1 MSDPAA
7 LDPTPSDFESY
18 PVDVDASPE
27 TAEKTGFK
35 MPGAYTIL
43 FLLIILMAIA
53 TYIIPAGRYELDDT
67 GAPIPGTYHEV
78 EADPAR
84 IVRDSLRAPI
94 EGMYGVQDETGNVN
108 AFNYGELY
116 GAIDV
121 ALFVIIVGGFLGVT
135 MKTGAINAGIASVVE
150 SLKGREN
157 LLVPVL
163 MIIFALG
170 GTTYGMA
177 EETLAFYPLIVAVM
191 LAAGYDALTGVA
203 VILLGAGIG
212 VIGSTINPFAT
223 GIASGFAGISISEGI
238 VGRLIV
244 LVVGLAIGIFWVS
257 RYAKRVHADPS
268 RSLVFDQKEANERQF
283 LGGGGGVT
291 DFGPLTG
298 KQKVVLALFFLAF
311 LMMMYGVIPW
321 TDLGLNVPTLW
332 WWFPEMSSSF
342 ILFAIIIGMVGGL
355 GEQGLTDAFVDGARD
370 LLGVALIVG
379 VARGIS
385 VVMNNGQITDT
396 VLHWAEDAVSDLDGT
411 GFVLLL
417 FLLFIPLSFL
427 IPSSSGLATV
437 TMPIMVPLAS
447 FAGVSA
453 ALVVS
458 SYQFGSGLLALVTPT
473 YAVVMGGLAVG
484 RIPYPTWLRFALPM
498 VAALGVLCAIVLIGG
513 SALD

>member
-1 MSDPAA
+1 MTEPVAPV
-7 LDPTPSDFESY
+7 PTPAG
-18 PVDVDASPE
+18 VDAPQE
-27 TAEKTGFK
+27 TERKSGFK

-43 FLLIILMAIA
+43 FLLIVLLAIL
-53 TYIIPAGRYELDDT
+53 TYIIPAGRYDLDDT

-78 EADPAR
+78 DAVPAR
-84 IVRDSLRAPI
+84 IIRDSLRAPI

-135 MKTGAINAGIASVVE
+135 MKTGAINAGIASIVE

-157 LLVPVL
+157 LLIPVL

-170 GTTYGMA
+170 GSTYGMA

-191 LAAGYDALTGVA
+191 IAAGYDALTGVA

-212 VIGSTINPFAT
+212 VVGSTINPFAT
-223 GIASGFAGISISEGI
+223 GIASGFAGISISEGLL
-238 VGRLIV
+238 GRLIV
-244 LVVGLAIGIFWVS
+244 LIVGLAIGIFWVS
-257 RYAKRVHADPS
+257 RYAARVRSDPS
-268 RSLVFDQKEANERQF
+268 HSLVFNQKVANEEHF
-283 LGGGGGVT
+283 IGANGGAT
-291 DFGPLTG
+291 SFGPLTG
-298 KQKVVLALFFLAF
+298 KQKVVLVLFFLAF

-321 TDLGLNVPTLW
+321 EDLGLGVPTLW

-342 ILFAIIIGMVGGL
+342 LLFAIIIGMVGGL

-411 GFVLLL
+411 AFVLLL

-437 TMPIMVPLAS
+437 AMPIMVPLAT

-458 SYQFGSGLLALVTPT
+458 AYQFGSGLLALVTPT

-484 RIPYPTWLRFALPM
+484 RVAYPTWLRFALP
-498 VAALGVLCAIVLIGG
+498 VVGALGVLCAIVLIGG
-513 SALD
+513 SLLD

>member
-1 MSDPAA
+1 MSDNAA
-7 LDPTPSDFESY
+7 LPPSGVEAEAIS
-18 PVDVDASPE
+18 E
-27 TAEKTGFK
+27 TKSGFK

-43 FLLIILMAIA
+43 FLLIVLMAVL
-53 TYIIPAGRYELDDT
+53 TYVVPAGRYELDDT
-67 GAPIPGTYHEV
+67 GAPVPGTYHEV

-84 IVRDSLRAPI
+84 IIRDSLRAPI

-121 ALFVIIVGGFLGVT
+121 ALFVLIVGGFLGVT
-135 MKTGAINAGIASVVE
+135 MKTGAINAGIASVVK
-150 SLKGREN
+150 SLEGREN
-157 LLVPVL
+157 LLIPVL
-163 MIIFALG
+163 MTIFALG
-170 GTTYGMA
+170 GTSYGMA

-212 VIGSTINPFAT
+212 VLGSTINPFAT
-223 GIASGFAGISISEGI
+223 GIASGFAGISISEGL

-244 LVVGLAIGIFWVS
+244 LIVGLALGIFWVS
-257 RYAKRVHADPS
+257 RYAKKVQADPS
-268 RSLVFDQKEANERQF
+268 KSLVFDQKEANERQF
-283 LGGGGGVT
+283 LRAGGESSE
-291 DFGPLTG
+291 FGPLTG

-321 TDLGLNVPTLW
+321 EDMGISVPTLW

-342 ILFAIIIGMVGGL
+342 ILFAIVIGMVGGL
-355 GEQGLTDAFVDGARD
+355 GETGLTDAFVDGARD

-396 VLHWAEDAVSDLDGT
+396 VLHWAEDAVSGLDGT

-437 TMPIMVPLAS
+437 TMPIMVPLAA

-484 RIPYPTWLRFALPM
+484 RIPYPTWLRFAMPL
-498 VAALGVLCAIVLIGG
+498 VLALGVVCAVVLVGG

>member
-1 MSDPAA
+1 MSDSITPATVPPF
-7 LDPTPSDFESY
+7 LES
-18 PVDVDASPE
+18 PQEPE
-27 TAEKTGFK
+27 KKSGFK

-43 FLLIILMAIA
+43 FLLIILMAVL
-53 TYIIPAGRYELDDT
+53 TYVIPAGRYELT
-67 GAPIPGTYHEV
+67 IQALRCRARTTKSRPIRPGSSGT
-78 EADPAR
+78 R
-84 IVRDSLRAPI
+84 LRAPI

-135 MKTGAINAGIASVVE
+135 MKTGAINAGIASVVK
-150 SLKGREN
+150 SLEGREN
-157 LLVPVL
+157 LLIPVL

-170 GTTYGMA
+170 GSTYGMA

-191 LAAGYDALTGVA
+191 IAAGYDALTGVA
-203 VILLGAGIG
+203 IILLGAGIG

-223 GIASGFAGISISEGI
+223 GIASGFAGISISDGI

-244 LVVGLAIGIFWVS
+244 LIVGLAIGIFWVG
-257 RYAKRVHADPS
+257 DMPS
-268 RSLVFDQKEANERQF
+268 AFDRIRPVRMSSTKGSERAQF
-283 LGGGGGVT
+283 IGAGGGST
-291 DFGPLTG
+291 EFGPLTG
-298 KQKVVLALFFLAF
+298 KQKVVLVLFFLAF

-342 ILFAIIIGMVGGL
+342 ILFAILIGMVGGL
-355 GEQGLTDAFVDGARD
+355 GEDGLTDAFVDGARD

-396 VLHWAEDAVSDLDGT
+396 VLHWAEDAVSGLSGT
-411 GFVLLL
+411 AFVLLL

-437 TMPIMVPLAS
+437 TMPIMVPLAAS
-447 FAGVSA
+447 PGFRQRWLSRPISLA
-453 ALVVS
+453 ADCW
-458 SYQFGSGLLALVTPT
+458 
-473 YAVVMGGLAVG
+473 
-484 RIPYPTWLRFALPM
+484 RW
-498 VAALGVLCAIVLIGG
+498 
-513 SALD
+513 